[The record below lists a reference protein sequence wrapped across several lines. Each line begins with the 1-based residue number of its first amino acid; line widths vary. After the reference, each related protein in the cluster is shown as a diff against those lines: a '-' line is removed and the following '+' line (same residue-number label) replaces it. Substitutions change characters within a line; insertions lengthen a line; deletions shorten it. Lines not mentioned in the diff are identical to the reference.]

1 MANLIDQGDILLMLA
16 PVFATLLNVLLH
28 IAMMRLRIFGAHLGP
43 IIVAFLV
50 GLVAV
55 VTITGWIASW
65 RGSSAVELVALEMFN
80 SVSYGALGYSY
91 FTAINLAFTSLRI
104 RICRE
109 LVDSPGGAL
118 PATRLKLLYNLDTI
132 LGKRLERL
140 VAWGQI
146 HSSGDRYYIA
156 GSPAFLI
163 LDRQIRRV
171 RGLLLGATRGRD

>member
-1 MANLIDQGDILLMLA
+1 MANVRDQGYIFLMLA
-16 PVFATLLNVLLH
+16 PVFATLLNVFLH
-28 IAMMRLRIFGAHLGP
+28 IAMMRLRVFGAHLGP

-55 VTITGWIASW
+55 VAITGWLASW
-65 RGSSAVELVALEMFN
+65 QGSSPVELAAVELFN
-80 SVSYGALGYSY
+80 SVSYGALGYCY

-109 LVDSPGGAL
+109 LLNSPDGAL
-118 PATRLKLLYNLDTI
+118 PAARLKLLYNLDTV
-132 LGKRLERL
+132 LSKRLERL

-171 RGLLLGATRGRD
+171 RGLLLGANRGRD

>member
-1 MANLIDQGDILLMLA
+1 MANVRDQGDIFVMLA
-16 PVFATLLNVLLH
+16 PMVAMLLNVLLH
-28 IAMMRLRIFGAHLGP
+28 ISMMRLRVFGAHLGP

-65 RGSSAVELVALEMFN
+65 RGSSAVELVALELFN
-80 SVSYGALGYSY
+80 SVAYGALGYCY

-109 LVDSPGGAL
+109 LVDSSDGAL
-118 PATRLKLLYNLDTI
+118 PANRLKLLYNLDAI
-132 LGKRLERL
+132 LSKRLERL

-171 RGLLLGATRGRD
+171 RGLLLGANRGSD